1 MRTAKC
7 PRITVYALTLIAFW
21 SWWTYS
27 MEAWQLWR
35 LTVDHWQMG
44 MTMAL
49 GSFVAGAT
57 PAGGAAVAFPVFT
70 KLLSID
76 SSDARTFGLMI
87 QSVGMTMASLFIVA
101 QGIPIDWRI
110 IRWGSTAGCLG
121 LILGALT
128 FTDLG
133 DIPRIVFTSIT
144 MTFGI
149 ALLFLHWFLRQKH
162 DSRDLTWKM
171 RQRVHFAGIG
181 FVGGVI
187 SSMTGSGVDMVL
199 YIVMTLG
206 YGMAER
212 LAVPSTVV
220 CMAIVSIAGFFTHQ
234 VLLEDISPSVWGY
247 WVVCAPIV
255 SVGAPF
261 GAWVVSKISRD
272 LLIVMILTLISLDLC
287 STLWLLKID
296 GVKAVIIVVTLGFST
311 IWIISL
317 LKWRKNLEH
326 NRD

>member
-27 MEAWQLWR
+27 MESLQLWR

-296 GVKAVIIVVTLGFST
+296 EFKAVIIVVTLGFSA

-317 LKWRKNLEH
+317 LNWRKKLER

>member
-1 MRTAKC
+1 
-7 PRITVYALTLIAFW
+7 
-21 SWWTYS
+21 
-27 MEAWQLWR
+27 MESHQLWR
-35 LTVDHWQMG
+35 LTRDYWQMG

-57 PAGGAAVAFPVFT
+57 PAGGGAVAFPVFT
-70 KLLSID
+70 KAFDVS

-87 QSVGMTMASLFIVA
+87 QSIGMTMASLFIVVR
-101 QGIPIDWRI
+101 GIPIDWRI
-110 IRWGSTAGCLG
+110 IRWGAAAGCLG
-121 LILGALT
+121 ALLGGLT
-128 FTDLG
+128 FNNLG
-133 DIPRIVFTSIT
+133 DIPRMVFTSIT
-144 MTFGI
+144 TTFGI

-162 DSRDLTWKM
+162 DSQDLIWKM
-171 RQRVHFAGIG
+171 RQRLHFAGIG

-212 LAVPSTVV
+212 LAVPTTVV
-220 CMAIVSIAGFFTHQ
+220 CMATVSIIGFFTHQ

-247 WVVCAPIV
+247 WVVCSPIV
-255 SVGAPF
+255 AVGAPF

-272 LLIVMILTLISLDLC
+272 LLIGMILTLVSLDLC

-296 GVKAVIIVVTLGFST
+296 GFKSVIILVTLGFST
-311 IWIISL
+311 IWIFSL
-317 LKWRKNLEH
+317 LKWRKKLER

>member
-1 MRTAKC
+1 MDS
-7 PRITVYALTLIAFW
+7 L
-21 SWWTYS
+21 
-27 MEAWQLWR
+27 QLWR
-35 LTVDHWQMG
+35 LTLDYWQMG

-70 KLLSID
+70 KLLSIG
-76 SSDARTFGLMI
+76 STDARTFGLMI

-121 LILGALT
+121 LILGSLT

-144 MTFGI
+144 FTFGI

-162 DSRDLTWKM
+162 DSQDLTWKI
-171 RQRVHFAGIG
+171 RQRLHFAGIG

-220 CMAIVSIAGFFTHQ
+220 AMAIVSIAGFFTHQ

-272 LLIVMILTLISLDLC
+272 LLIGMILMLISLDLC

-296 GVKAVIIVVTLGFST
+296 RPKAVIIAVTLGFST

-317 LKWRKNLEH
+317 LKWRKKHESKRL
-326 NRD
+326 

>member
-1 MRTAKC
+1 
-7 PRITVYALTLIAFW
+7 
-21 SWWTYS
+21 
-27 MEAWQLWR
+27 MESSQLWR
-35 LTVDHWQMG
+35 LTLDYWQMG
-44 MTMAL
+44 VTMAL

-70 KLLSID
+70 KSLNVG

-87 QSVGMTMASLFIVA
+87 QSVGMTMASLFIVVR
-101 QGIPIDWRI
+101 GIPIDWRI
-110 IRWGSTAGCLG
+110 IRWGSAAGCLG

-128 FTDLG
+128 LSDLG

-144 MTFGI
+144 TTFGI
-149 ALLFLHWFLRQKH
+149 ALLSLHWFLRQKH
-162 DSRDLTWKM
+162 DLQDLSWKM
-171 RQRVHFAGIG
+171 RQKLHFAGIG

-212 LAVPSTVV
+212 LAVPTTVV
-220 CMAIVSIAGFFTHQ
+220 CMAIVSVAGFFTHQ
-234 VLLEDISPSVWGY
+234 VLLADISPSVWGY

-255 SVGAPF
+255 AIGAPF

-272 LLIVMILTLISLDLC
+272 LLIGMILTLVSLDLC

-296 GVKAVIIVVTLGFST
+296 GFKAVIIAVTLGFST

-317 LKWRKNLEH
+317 LKWRKKLESNL
-326 NRD
+326 D

>member
-1 MRTAKC
+1 
-7 PRITVYALTLIAFW
+7 
-21 SWWTYS
+21 
-27 MEAWQLWR
+27 MEAWKLWR
-35 LTVDHWQMG
+35 LTLDYWQMG
-44 MTMAL
+44 ITMAL

-70 KLLSID
+70 KLLSIG

-128 FTDLG
+128 F
-133 DIPRIVFTSIT
+133 
-144 MTFGI
+144 
-149 ALLFLHWFLRQKH
+149 LHCFLRQKH
-162 DSRDLTWKM
+162 DSQDLIWKM

-317 LKWRKNLEH
+317 LKWRKKLER